1 MTIGTQLRR
10 AKIEDRYDT
19 IVIGSGIGGLTAAVC
34 LAKAGQKVLVLERHY
49 TAGGFTH
56 TYARKGYEW
65 DVGVHY
71 IGDVHRQGS
80 TLRRVFDYISDEKLQ
95 WSEMEGAYDRIY
107 IGSESYDFVKG
118 EDAFRER
125 MIQYFPE
132 ERLAITAYIKLVK
145 KVNRSASTYY
155 LEHAL
160 PAWLAKPFY
169 EKLTGPFLEYA
180 SQTTE
185 EVLLSLTKN
194 RRLIA
199 VLTGQWGD
207 YGLPPSQSSFAI
219 HALVAKHYLN
229 GAAYPVGG
237 SASIARSIEA
247 VLLEHKAQLVT
258 SAEVQSILTEGRKAI
273 GVKLMNG
280 RTIQA
285 KNIVSG
291 VGVINTFQK
300 LLPEDC
306 PVKRE
311 YRDLI
316 KQVSP
321 SFSHLC
327 LYIGLHGTREELDLQ
342 TTNLWIY
349 PNEKHDQNIAQ
360 FMPKPSFEFPV
371 VYISF
376 PSSKDPQWEKEHPGK
391 STIEIVVPAPFQWF
405 EKWQGS
411 KWQKRG
417 ADYDQFK
424 KEISD
429 HLIAILLE
437 KMPQLEGRI
446 HYVEL
451 SSPLST
457 VHFSNYPQGEIYGI
471 DHTPQRFKQRWL
483 RTDTAVKNLYLTG
496 QDIVTCGVG
505 GALSAGVLTAIRVLG
520 PFRSVRLMRLMKPLK
535 RSNRPPA
542 PLSRKEDL
550 QSQTT

>member
-10 AKIEDRYDT
+10 AKLDARYDT
-19 IVIGSGIGGLTAAVC
+19 IVIGSGIGGLTTAVC

-56 TYARKGYEW
+56 TYSRKGYEW
-65 DVGVHY
+65 DVGFHY
-71 IGDVHRQGS
+71 VGDVHRKSS

-95 WSEMEGAYDRIY
+95 WAEMEATYDRIY
-107 IGSESYDFVKG
+107 IGAKSYDYIKG
-118 EDAFRER
+118 EAAFRDR
-125 MIQYFPE
+125 LIQYFPE
-132 ERLAITAYIKLVK
+132 DRPAITAYIELVK

-169 EKLTGPFLEYA
+169 KWLTAPFLKYA

-185 EVLLSLTKN
+185 EVLLSLTQN
-194 RRLIA
+194 RHLIA

-229 GAAYPVGG
+229 GASYPVGG
-237 SASIARSIEA
+237 SASIARNIET
-247 VLLEHKAQLVT
+247 VLLEHKAQLIT
-258 SAEVQSILTEGRKAI
+258 SAEVQSIVIEDHKAT
-273 GVKLMNG
+273 GVKLLDG
-280 RTIQA
+280 RMIQA

-291 VGVINTFQK
+291 VGVFNTFQK

-306 PVKRE
+306 PVKHE
-311 YRDLI
+311 YGKLI

-327 LYIGLHGTREELDLQ
+327 LYIGLQGKRDELDLP
-342 TTNLWIY
+342 TNNLWIY
-349 PNEKHDQNIAQ
+349 PNEKHDQNIAE
-360 FMPKPSFEFPV
+360 FMSKPNLEFPF

-376 PSSKDPQWEKEHPGK
+376 PSNKDPQWEKEHPGK
-391 STIEIVVPAPFQWF
+391 STIEIVAPAPFQWF
-405 EKWQGS
+405 EKWRGS

-429 HLIAILLE
+429 HLVAILL
-437 KMPQLEGRI
+437 KKLPQLEGRL

-451 SSPLST
+451 STPLST
-457 VHFSNYPQGEIYGI
+457 LHFSNYQQGEIYGI

-483 RTDTAVKNLYLTG
+483 RTDTRVKNLYLTG
-496 QDIVTCGVG
+496 QDIVTCGVA

-520 PFRSVRLMRLMKPLK
+520 PLRSRDLIRLMTPEK
-535 RSNRPPA
+535 R
-542 PLSRKEDL
+542 
-550 QSQTT
+550 

>member
-19 IVIGSGIGGLTAAVC
+19 IVIGSGIGGLAAAVC

-56 TYARKGYEW
+56 TFARKGYEW

-80 TLRRVFDYISDEKLQ
+80 TLRRVFDYISDAKLQ
-95 WSEMEGAYDRIY
+95 WSEMEGAYDRIS

-125 MIQYFPE
+125 MIEYFPE
-132 ERLAITAYIKLVK
+132 ERLAITAYLKLVK
-145 KVNRSASTYY
+145 KVNRSASNYY

-169 EKLTGPFLEYA
+169 QRLTGPFLEYA

-185 EVLLSLTKN
+185 EVMLGLTKN

-229 GAAYPVGG
+229 GASYPVGG
-237 SASIARSIEA
+237 SAAIARSIEA

-258 SAEVQSILTEGRKAI
+258 SAEVQSILTEGRKAV
-273 GVKLMNG
+273 GVKLKDG
-280 RTIQA
+280 RTIRA
-285 KNIVSG
+285 KNVVSG
-291 VGVINTFQK
+291 AGVINTFQK

-311 YRDLI
+311 YRDHI
-316 KQVSP
+316 KQVKP
-321 SFSHLC
+321 SISHLC
-327 LYIGLHGTREELDLQ
+327 LYIGLHGTREELKLQ

-349 PNEKHDQNIAQ
+349 PNENHEQNIAQ
-360 FMPKPSFEFPV
+360 FMPRPSVEFPV

-417 ADYDQFK
+417 ADYDRFK

-437 KMPQLEGRI
+437 KLPQLEGRI

-457 VHFSNYPQGEIYGI
+457 VHFSNYQQGEIYGI
-471 DHTPQRFKQRWL
+471 DHTPQRFEQRWL
-483 RTDTAVKNLYLTG
+483 RTDTPLKNLYLTG

-520 PFRSVRLMRLMKPLK
+520 PFRSARLMRLMKPLK

-542 PLSRKEDL
+542 TLRRDEDL
-550 QSQTT
+550 QCQTT